1 MKSPEKA
8 DANSPVL
15 VEKADGVTSILL
27 NRPRAMNAIDTAM
40 HHALEAAFDDY
51 SGDPGQRVC
60 VVRGVGGRA
69 FCAGSDLK
77 DVSALINSGKRL
89 EETYPKHGYAGL
101 IERFDLDKPVIAA
114 VDGVA
119 LGGGFEIALACDLI
133 IATDRSRFG
142 LPEPLVGGMAL
153 GGGVHRLARQ
163 IGLKHAMGM
172 ILTGR
177 LVDAPEA
184 GTLGFVNEVVPADA
198 LDETLARWIE
208 LILRC
213 SPAALAASKQAVMW
227 GLEEQSIAQAI
238 RRQGDYPAFRQ
249 MRASPDSVEGAQAF
263 IEKRKPRW
271 A

>member
-1 MKSPEKA
+1 MKDPQEA
-8 DANSPVL
+8 ATVDAVV
-15 VEKADGVTSILL
+15 VEKKDGVTTILL
-27 NRPRAMNAIDTAM
+27 NRPEAMNAIDTAM

-51 SGDPGQRVC
+51 SADTSQRIC
-60 VVRGVGGRA
+60 LIRGVGGRA

-77 DVSALINSGKRL
+77 DVSALIKSGRRL

-101 IERFDLDKPVIAA
+101 IERFDLDKPLVAV

-163 IGLKHAMGM
+163 IGLKQAMGM

-177 LVDAPEA
+177 LVHAAEGVA
-184 GTLGFVNEVVPADA
+184 LGFVNEAVPAEELEEA
-198 LDETLARWIE
+198 TARWVE

-213 SPAALAASKQAVMW
+213 SPTALAASKQAVMK
-227 GLEEQSIAQAI
+227 GLEESSIAEAI
-238 RRQGDYPAFRQ
+238 QHQGGYPAFRR
-249 MRASPDSVEGAQAF
+249 MRASRDSVEGPRAF
-263 IEKRKPRW
+263 VEKRKPRW
-271 A
+271 E